1 MIINY
6 RGAVTPYRL
15 TVHDFSITL
24 NDTALNSVVVQQ
36 QDIAQKPQSVLLFLH
51 IESLSKYFFFTILE
65 MFFVLEFLEGASQ
78 ESKAIF
84 LLL

>member
-51 IESLSKYFFFTILE
+51 IESLSKYLFFTILE

>member
-24 NDTALNSVVVQQ
+24 NDTALNRVVVQQ

-51 IESLSKYFFFTILE
+51 IESLSKFFFTILE

>member
-24 NDTALNSVVVQQ
+24 NDTALNRVVVQQ

-51 IESLSKYFFFTILE
+51 IESLSKYFFYHIGNVFS
-65 MFFVLEFLEGASQ
+65 FG
-78 ESKAIF
+78 IF
-84 LLL
+84 GGSIAGV

>member
-24 NDTALNSVVVQQ
+24 NDTALNRVVVQQ

-65 MFFVLEFLEGASQ
+65 MFLVLEFLEGASQ